1 MYVSYHTFLIGGEW
15 GGNMLCISVPPTQ
28 YRVGAYCTPG
38 AVLLTGKTEE
48 KTHEGL
54 TA

>member
-1 MYVSYHTFLIGGEW
+1 MRSVAQILLLEKEMSWIEV
-15 GGNMLCISVPPTQ
+15 NMPL
-28 YRVGAYCTPG
+28 YRVGAYCTPT